1 MNELRPNP
9 RPPTI
14 PGYTFESLI
23 GRGGMGVV
31 WKAHQQGTNRPVA
44 VKMILSRDFPRV
56 EHLVRFQLE
65 AELIS
70 QVQDP
75 HVVQVFHTG
84 EADGLP
90 YLVMEFVGGGTL
102 ADRMR
107 ARSYTPRQAAEM
119 VLIIARAMG
128 HVHRK
133 GIVHRD
139 LKPANVLMTEDDRP
153 KVGDFGLA
161 RALAREASDQSQSK
175 IMGTVEYMSPEQA
188 RGGSRLREVA
198 APADVF
204 ALGVIFFE
212 LMTGQLPF
220 HSDSQLETLNLVA
233 EAKPRQPR
241 TIRKSIPR
249 DLETICLKCLRKDA
263 RARYADGVELAE
275 DLDRYL
281 GGRSIRARHVGRA
294 ERAWLWCS
302 RNPLATALI
311 AAAMAGAVLANNA
324 RVENTRRIE
333 AELKT
338 KLAEANEFTRTAEA
352 RAARALAG
360 ERQRQGEE
368 NLYFGTITRAYQEYF
383 TGNLKRSEQLLETC
397 RPAPGRPDLRGW
409 EWHHLRRRLNSDQ
422 VRIDVDTNAKGFG
435 MVLLPSLAFSR
446 DGKRLLLQP
455 GLSIELPIAPT
466 DGPWRLRLEPL
477 LKRTSPAVVSP
488 DGRFFAQTDRPRSG
502 IWIFDQA
509 DPGSPIHELL
519 GHSREVLEVAFSP
532 DSRRLASLAKDGT
545 IRVWDV
551 GSGRQRAV
559 LVLTGPG
566 KIEVGKVVFAPD
578 GKTVAAL
585 AWRGEDDGK
594 PGDFRRELTVWD
606 VDETKP
612 RFPALIV
619 ERSTR
624 QPLFAPL
631 SPQRL
636 AFSPDAGRIAVA
648 AYDQTIRLIDSRTS
662 KVVGTLSGHSRE
674 ITCLAYFPDGRRL
687 VSGAADHTIR
697 IWDLEAESDLP
708 VIMQAHD
715 DEVTSLA
722 IHPDGR
728 RFASYDGSQIKIW
741 NLNRLQG
748 VTAWKDKCEYLDSI
762 ALSPDGELLLRGR
775 MKGSGELRLRKVRNG
790 ELVGSQHYPHPLIY
804 GAVFS
809 PDGTKIAVATHQGI
823 LLGLT
828 FELDIWDGE
837 LRVRLHSF
845 KLPFATSTPFPQ
857 IGSVAFSPDGR
868 WVAIAGRGEKGTG
881 ELWFCDTETGRMST
895 REPFKVPQFPRLIFP
910 PDGSEFIVY
919 GTAPG
924 DHRESWYFDLHAI
937 GKPPRR
943 ERNTQVLGF
952 SRDGSLMAR
961 LTHSP
966 TGILSDDRC
975 DVVDLR
981 DSTIAMNIS
990 EPYLDQL
997 GFDPVQK
1004 RIVTV
1009 SFPNLKGFAGKEPHR
1024 ITLWD
1029 VRSGREILEL
1039 SRDLVSLSRMLGAYF
1054 SPDGQR
1060 LILPSSTGELYLWDG
1075 QPLPDV
1081 WPPPSP
1087 IKAEPL
1093 PRVPAR

>member
-1 MNELRPNP
+1 MNLPQTNP
-9 RPPTI
+9 RPPAI

-75 HVVQVFHTG
+75 HIVQVFHTG

-107 ARSYTPRQAAEM
+107 TRSYTPRQAAEM
-119 VLIIARAMG
+119 VLTIARAMG
-128 HVHRK
+128 QVHRK

-139 LKPANVLMTEDDRP
+139 LKPANVLMTEGEQP

-161 RALAREASDQSQSK
+161 RALAREVSDQSQSR

-188 RGGSRLREVA
+188 RGGSRLREIA

-212 LMTGQLPF
+212 LLTGQLPF

-263 RARYADGVELAE
+263 RGRYADGGELAE

-294 ERAWLWCS
+294 ERAWLWCL

-311 AAAMAGAVLANNA
+311 ASALVGAVLANNS

-338 KLAEANEFTRTAEA
+338 KLAEANELTLATEA
-352 RAARALAG
+352 RAARSLAD

-368 NLYFGTITRAYQEYF
+368 NLYFGTLTRAYQEYH
-383 TGNLKRSEQLLETC
+383 TGNLKRSEQLLESC

-409 EWHHLRRRLNSDQ
+409 EWHHLRRRLNSDL
-422 VRIDVDTNAKGFG
+422 VRIDIDPDAKGFG
-435 MVLLPSLAFSR
+435 MVLLPALAFSQ
-446 DGKRLLLQP
+446 DGKRLVLQP
-455 GLSIELPIAPT
+455 SLSISLPDAAA
-466 DGPWRLRLEPL
+466 DGLLRFRLDPF
-477 LKRTSPAVVSP
+477 LKLTNPAVVSP
-488 DGRFFAQTDRPRSG
+488 DERFFARIGKPPSRIWLFDR
-502 IWIFDQA
+502 DK
-509 DPGSPIHELL
+509 PGVPIHELL
-519 GHSREVLEVAFSP
+519 GHSANVLEVAFGP
-532 DSRRLASLAKDGT
+532 DGRRLASLASDGA

-551 GSGRQRAV
+551 GSGRTTGV
-559 LVLTGPG
+559 LDLTGPG
-566 KIEVGKVVFAPD
+566 RIEQGKVAFAPD
-578 GKTVAAL
+578 EKAVAVL
-585 AWRGEDDGK
+585 VWRGEADGK
-594 PGDFRRELTVWD
+594 PGAFRRELTVWD
-606 VDETKP
+606 VGETKP
-612 RFPALIV
+612 RFPALVV
-619 ERSTR
+619 ERSAR
-624 QPLFAPL
+624 RPSYAPL
-631 SPQRL
+631 SPHRL
-636 AFSPDAGRIAVA
+636 AFSPDASRIAVA
-648 AYDQTIRLIDSRTS
+648 AHDRTIRLVDTRTS
-662 KVVGTLSGHSRE
+662 KVVGTLTGHSRE
-674 ITCLAYFPDGRRL
+674 INCLAYFPDGRRL
-687 VSGAADHTIR
+687 ASGAEDHTIR

-708 VIMQAHD
+708 IIMQAHD

-741 NLNRLQG
+741 SLDQLQG
-748 VTAWKDKCEYLDSI
+748 VTAWRDKRERSETISLN
-762 ALSPDGELLLRGR
+762 PDGELLLRG
-775 MKGSGELRLRKVRNG
+775 GINEQGELKLRKVRNG
-790 ELVGSQHYPHPLIY
+790 KLVGSQPYPLVDH
-804 GAVFS
+804 AVFS
-809 PDGTKIAVATHQGI
+809 PDGMRIAVATHHGI
-823 LLGLT
+823 LRGT
-828 FELDIWDGE
+828 TYGLDIWDGT

-845 KLPFATSTPFPQ
+845 KLPFAPTPFSP
-857 IGSVAFSPDGR
+857 IRSMAFTPDGR
-868 WVAIAGRGEKGTG
+868 RIAIVRRGEKDSG
-881 ELWFCDTETGRMST
+881 ELWICDPETGRMTT
-895 REPFKVPQFPRLIFP
+895 REPFKVPQAPKLVMR
-910 PDGSEFIVY
+910 PDGTELIVS

-924 DHRESWYFDLHAI
+924 DQDESWFFDLHAI
-937 GKPPRR
+937 DKPPRR
-943 ERNTQVLGF
+943 ERNTRVLGF
-952 SRDGSLMAR
+952 SRDGTLMAR
-961 LTHSP
+961 LTHTP
-966 TGILSDDRC
+966 TGFFSGDRY
-975 DVVDLR
+975 DVVDVR
-981 DSTIAMNIS
+981 ASTIAMNIP
-990 EPYLDQL
+990 EPYLEHF
-997 GFDPVQK
+997 GFDPAGK

-1009 SFPNLKGFAGKEPHR
+1009 AFPNLMGPAGKDPQH

-1029 VRSGREILEL
+1029 IRSGREILEL
-1039 SRDLVSLSRMLGAYF
+1039 SRDLVSTSRMMGVFF
-1054 SPDGQR
+1054 SPDGQW
-1060 LILPSSTGELYLWDG
+1060 LILPSTEGELFLWDG
-1075 QPLPDV
+1075 RPLPEL
-1081 WPPPSP
+1081 WPPPSL
-1087 IKAEPL
+1087 IKAEPF
-1093 PRVPAR
+1093 PGVPAR